1 MRHVNWLFLLILVF
15 YAGCSGMQQT
25 KPPKVRLLEYERLL
39 VKNPGNPVMMRELG
53 IAHFE
58 LNQFDQ
64 AESYLKDAIVRSPAD
79 PKIALFY
86 GLVLEATNRRAS
98 ALDIYKGYSQ
108 YDPKVNFTR
117 LLEGRYLNL
126 TRAIL
131 RSEIAELAR
140 KETSGEL
147 TNGRLEQNAVAVFP
161 FNYLG
166 KNKQYEPLSRGIAA
180 LIITDLGSIQ
190 GLKLLERLQIG
201 VLQQEIARGQT
212 GFIDPE
218 SAPRAGRILGASKV
232 VSGNFNVSAKQQ
244 ITIDAGYWDVLKDES
259 DFKTEPGPL
268 SDLFRLQ
275 KSVVIK
281 LLESMKIPIT
291 AQERQKILGTVPTQ
305 NLQAFLA
312 YCRGMEAE
320 DAGDVLGALR
330 NFRRAVELDPK
341 FQKARELLD
350 KNINRQAAGSSWKD
364 INISYDFNGAGK
376 NGGSGLGTDQLVADR
391 LQAVG
396 TEMGS
401 NLFPNPEKR
410 NPTDE
415 FGRISEQ
422 ADLPRPPSFP
432 PKGN

>member
-1 MRHVNWLFLLILVF
+1 MRYFNTLLFSFLLF
-15 YAGCSGMQQT
+15 QAGCSGVQNI
-25 KPPKVRLLEYERLL
+25 KPPKERIQEYERLL
-39 VKNPGNPVMMRELG
+39 VKTPGNPVLMRELG
-53 IAHFE
+53 AAHFE

-64 AESYLKDAIVRSPAD
+64 AESYLKDALVRSPAD
-79 PKIALFY
+79 PKVALYY

-98 ALDIYKGYSQ
+98 ALEIYKNHTQ
-108 YDPKVNFTR
+108 YDPKVSFTR

-131 RSEIAELAR
+131 RSEMSELAR
-140 KETSGEL
+140 KESSGEL
-147 TNGRLEQNAVAVFP
+147 TNGRIEPNAVAVFP

-166 KNKQYEPLSRGIAA
+166 KNKQYAPLSRGIAA
-180 LIITDLGSIQ
+180 LIITDLGSVQ

-201 VLQQEIARGQT
+201 VLQQEIAQGQT

-218 SAPRAGRILGASKV
+218 TAPRAGRILGASKV
-232 VSGNFNVSAKQQ
+232 VSGNYNVSAKDQ

-275 KSVVIK
+275 KTVVIK
-281 LLESMKIPIT
+281 LLESMRIPIT
-291 AQERQKILGTVPTQ
+291 QQERQKILGTIPTQ

-312 YCRGMEAE
+312 YCRGMESE
-320 DAGDVLGALR
+320 DSGDVTGALR

-350 KNINRQAAGSSWKD
+350 KNINRQAAGSTWKD
-364 INISYDFNGAGK
+364 LNFTYDFSGAGK
-376 NGGSGLGTDQLVADR
+376 NGGSGLGNDQLVADR

-396 TEMGS
+396 TELGS
-401 NLFPNPEKR
+401 NLFPNPDKR

-415 FGRISEQ
+415 FGRVSEQ
-422 ADLPRPPSFP
+422 TDLPRPPVFP